1 MNTMVGTI
9 PMDAVLAML
18 NSLSRHDRRWLA
30 EQMMER
36 IESDEAES
44 LTRWEEYRKNAPTW
58 EEEDNAN
65 LDSFLA
71 AVSGDW
77 GGDATPT
84 DIAAELRHGSDMVRN
99 VDTW

>member
-1 MNTMVGTI
+1 
-9 PMDAVLAML
+9 MDAVLAML

-36 IESDEAES
+36 IKSEEAES
-44 LTRWEEYRKNAPTW
+44 MKRWEEYSKNAPTW

-77 GGDATPT
+77 GDDATPT
-84 DIAAELRHGSDMVRN
+84 DIAAELRQGSDVVRN